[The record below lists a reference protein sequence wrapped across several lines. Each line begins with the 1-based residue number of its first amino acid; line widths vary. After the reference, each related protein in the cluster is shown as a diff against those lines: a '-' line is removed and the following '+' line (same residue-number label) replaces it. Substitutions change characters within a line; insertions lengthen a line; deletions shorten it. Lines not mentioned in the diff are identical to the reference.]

1 LPVGVSIEE
10 NVLDARQESYLVWLC
25 TPPSER
31 NPASKEKYAESI
43 GVNVVTLRRW
53 EKKDVFRKKWQE
65 KVDDIQ
71 GSPERSQRLL
81 DTLYNAA
88 LGGDIKAAQLYL
100 QATNRMAPPQVTVKS
115 ETSVAQLSDKELESL
130 IAASAANE
138 MESRRLRAV

>member
-1 LPVGVSIEE
+1 M
-10 NVLDARQESYLVWLC
+10 LDARQEAYIVWLC
-25 TPPSER
+25 TPTSER
-31 NPASKEKYAESI
+31 DPASKEKYAESV
-43 GVNVVTLRRW
+43 GVNVTTLRRW

-100 QATNRMAPPQVTVKS
+100 QATNRMAPPQLTVKN
-115 ETSVAQLSDKELESL
+115 ETAVAQLSDKELDSL
-130 IAASAANE
+130 IAAAAASE
-138 MESRRLRAV
+138 MESRRLRVV

>member
-1 LPVGVSIEE
+1 
-10 NVLDARQESYLVWLC
+10 VLDARQEAYVVWLC

-31 NPASKEKYAESI
+31 DPSSKEKYAESI
-43 GVNVVTLRRW
+43 GVNVTTLRRW

-100 QATNRMAPPQVTVKS
+100 QATNRMAPPSVTVKS
-115 ETSVAQLSDKELESL
+115 ETSVAQLSDKDLDAL
-130 IAASAANE
+130 IAAAAANE